1 MNSDSNEK
9 KYNKIAYRIVSIQDM
24 VKDKEV
30 ESIVPSLKYK
40 KNIMYL
46 SFQGKYSKVI
56 KAIVA

>member
-1 MNSDSNEK
+1 MSASNIIK
-9 KYNKIAYRIVSIQDM
+9 FI
-24 VKDKEV
+24 KDKEV

-46 SFQGKYSKVI
+46 SFQDKYSKVI